1 MKLKIKPLALTLGTI
16 IGAYIFLL
24 GMAAMLG
31 WGEELVRII
40 GTFYIGYGPTFLGA
54 LIGGVYGFIDGAIAG
69 ALIAFI
75 YNKLQ

>member
-1 MKLKIKPLALTLGTI
+1 MKIRPLALTLGTI
-16 IGAYIFLL
+16 IGAYMFLM
-24 GMAAMLG
+24 GMGAMLG
-31 WGEELVRII
+31 WGTELVKVI
-40 GTFYIGYGPTFLGA
+40 GSLYIGYGPTFLGA